1 MADLQ
6 STRRTRSHVW
16 LAMVVVI
23 VGTVFGLWLFLSGP
37 NIAKY
42 APVIADLASGRLND
56 DGSGRIDLAKSFPG
70 LTPQDE
76 IFITHHPDGSFVVL
90 FPNYYAKGPVIAGF
104 MYASRSLTD
113 QDTRSRQL
121 GVGSEQQIITVGQWR
136 KLVINRKLDGHW
148 YRVSYGMQ

>member
-6 STRRTRSHVW
+6 SARRTRSLVW
-16 LAMVVVI
+16 LAMVVVAA
-23 VGTVFGLWLFLSGP
+23 GTAFGLWFFLSGP
-37 NIAKY
+37 NTAKY

-90 FPNYYAKGPVIAGF
+90 FPNYYDKGPIIAGF
-104 MYASRSLTD
+104 MYTSRPLTE
-113 QDTRSRQL
+113 QDIHSRQL
-121 GVGSEQQIITVGQWR
+121 GVGLEQQIIAVGHWR

-148 YRVSYGMQ
+148 YRVSYGM